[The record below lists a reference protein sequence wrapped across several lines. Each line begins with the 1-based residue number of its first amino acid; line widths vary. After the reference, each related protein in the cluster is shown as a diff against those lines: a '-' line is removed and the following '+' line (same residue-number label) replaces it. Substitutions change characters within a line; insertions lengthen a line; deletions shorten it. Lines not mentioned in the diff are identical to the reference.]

1 MPQILDMAPE
11 PSPTRSYT
19 KPQPRPPKSPAH
31 TAQIRVQ
38 NRRREY
44 LERHPSYFDS
54 LEHELADPL
63 LYDALI
69 RRFQTHAER
78 EQEGRTKGYSRV
90 LEVDLLRGEAR
101 LSHLAQS
108 GASASASA
116 SAAAVTDQDAYIRE
130 YADFATPAPRLSNLI
145 DDSNGSHD
153 RNTNNNNN
161 NRSSSS
167 SSRRN
172 SNSSRGGDGRE
183 NTRTG
188 EAEWGAPRAPSTQD
202 EGRERW
208 RDYLRRRFVLGRDE
222 DFDYRTVDDDEDFD
236 ALERRER
243 EDAWFEDEDP
253 EWASDEEDEE
263 GEGVERGREE
273 MRRRNEKIERPLQGE
288 TGIQDF

>member
-1 MPQILDMAPE
+1 MPHILDMAPE
-11 PSPTRSYT
+11 TSPTRSYT

-69 RRFQTHAER
+69 RRFQSPAER
-78 EQEGRTKGYSRV
+78 EREGREKGYSRV
-90 LEVDLLRGEAR
+90 LEGDLLRGEAR
-101 LSHLAQS
+101 LSHLAGDAAQLT
-108 GASASASA
+108 A
-116 SAAAVTDQDAYIRE
+116 SAAALADQDAYIRE
-130 YADFATPAPRLSNLI
+130 YADFAASHVDAGGGGANAN
-145 DDSNGSHD
+145 DS
-153 RNTNNNNN
+153 
-161 NRSSSS
+161 
-167 SSRRN
+167 
-172 SNSSRGGDGRE
+172 GDGDDNAVSIEGSGTSARRRPE
-183 NTRTG
+183 P
-188 EAEWGAPRAPSTQD
+188 EWGAPRAPATQA

-208 RDYLRRRFVLGRDE
+208 RDYLQRRFVLGRDE
-222 DFDYRTVDDDEDFD
+222 DFDYRAVDEDEEFD

-253 EWASDEEDEE
+253 GWASDEEEQGGE
-263 GEGVERGREE
+263 GEDSGGIGG
-273 MRRRNEKIERPLQGE
+273 RRRRSEKIERPLLGE

>member
-1 MPQILDMAPE
+1 MPPQILDMAPE
-11 PSPTRSYT
+11 SSPTRSYT

-31 TAQIRVQ
+31 MAQIRVQ

-69 RRFQTHAER
+69 RRFQSHAER
-78 EQEGRTKGYSRV
+78 EQEGRAKGYSRV
-90 LEVDLLRGEAR
+90 LEADLLRGEAR

-116 SAAAVTDQDAYIRE
+116 SAAAMADQDAYIRE
-130 YADFATPAPRLSNLI
+130 YADFATPAPRLPNLADNHNGNDASSTNNSNNSSS
-145 DDSNGSHD
+145 DSNG
-153 RNTNNNNN
+153 
-161 NRSSSS
+161 
-167 SSRRN
+167 
-172 SNSSRGGDGRE
+172 RGGDRRDGR
-183 NTRTG
+183 RTG
-188 EAEWGAPRAPSTQD
+188 EAEWGVPGAPSTQD

-222 DFDYRTVDDDEDFD
+222 DFDYHAVDEDEDFD

-253 EWASDEEDEE
+253 GWASDEEAEEE
-263 GEGVERGREE
+263 GEGGERGRE

-288 TGIQDF
+288 TGIQDY